1 MEGNG
6 TDPGFFS
13 IHMFLFDAV
22 NLNPQLSAYP
32 LHINILRRSVH
43 LQAAVIFFYLSAEKY
58 STFKLKNLQFYF
70 ICFFTTR
77 SIQKSIRL
85 PNFLLKDSAEMFIC
99 FQSWAQIIIFLLIA
113 VICYLLPKV
122 TIMF

>member
-6 TDPGFFS
+6 TNPGFFS
-13 IHMFLFDAV
+13 IYMFLLDAV
-22 NLNPQLSAYP
+22 NLTPQLSAYP

-43 LQAAVIFFYLSAEKY
+43 LQAALIFFYLSAEKY

-77 SIQKSIRL
+77 LIQKSL
-85 PNFLLKDSAEMFIC
+85 LLVNFLLKNSAENVYLVEELGTNRNF
-99 FQSWAQIIIFLLIA
+99 FTHYLYWLLIT
-113 VICYLLPKV
+113 V
-122 TIMF
+122 TRL